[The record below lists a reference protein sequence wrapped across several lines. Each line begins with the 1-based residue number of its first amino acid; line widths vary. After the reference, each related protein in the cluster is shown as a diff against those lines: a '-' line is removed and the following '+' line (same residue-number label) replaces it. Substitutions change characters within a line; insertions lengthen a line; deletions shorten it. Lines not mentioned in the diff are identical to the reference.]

1 MTDGRVQT
9 PAAPFGRVENK
20 RAWCRREAKK
30 KDQSEKGALKERKTV
45 AGWRVM
51 AMATIL
57 L

>member
-9 PAAPFGRVENK
+9 PAPFGRVENK
-20 RAWCRREAKK
+20 RAWWRREAKK

-51 AMATIL
+51 AMATIPL
-57 L
+57 